1 MPWTHRVLIGWRF
14 TLKRRKRKLLL
25 NALLPV
31 VVVLVMAIFLSVV
44 GWRLLSLV
52 RPSGGQQVAAV
63 QQLRVAV
70 PVVGALVV
78 FITVYVQVQSAG
90 Q

>member
-1 MPWTHRVLIGWRF
+1 
-14 TLKRRKRKLLL
+14 
-25 NALLPV
+25 
-31 VVVLVMAIFLSVV
+31 MAIFLSIV

-52 RPSGGQQVAAV
+52 RPSGGQQVASV

-78 FITVYVQVQSAG
+78 LLTVYVQVRHCRRLRVNNVVLTSGEQRLTCIVFRRCTGLSDQSASK
-90 Q
+90 